1 MITLDITGN
10 NDIYLDSGGNIAMS
24 TGAQGVE
31 AVCRN
36 HAQTILGEMMH
47 ATDIGVPYF
56 FGSASLVQIRASL
69 RRRLLQVDGVTAI
82 DRLDVLVDG
91 DAIKYTADIRTIYG
105 GLSISN

>member
-1 MITLDITGN
+1 MLTFSITNN
-10 NDIYLDSGGNIAMS
+10 NDIYLGIDGNLSM
-24 TGAQGVE
+24 AQDLGGVE

-47 ATDIGVPYF
+47 ATDMGVPYF
-56 FGSASLVQIRASL
+56 FGSASLAQIRASL

>member
-10 NDIYLDSGGNIAMS
+10 NDIYLDSGGNLAV
-24 TGAQGVE
+24 AQGIDGVE
-31 AVCRN
+31 AACRN
-36 HAQTILGEMMH
+36 YAQTILGEMMH
-47 ATDIGVPYF
+47 ATDMGVPYF
-56 FGSASLVQIRASL
+56 FGSASLAQIRASL

-105 GLSISN
+105 RLSVSN